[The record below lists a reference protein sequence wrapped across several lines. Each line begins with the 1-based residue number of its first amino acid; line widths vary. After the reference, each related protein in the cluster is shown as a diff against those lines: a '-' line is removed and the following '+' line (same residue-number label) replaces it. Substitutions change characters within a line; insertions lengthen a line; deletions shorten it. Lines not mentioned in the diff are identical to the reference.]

1 MSSEERSK
9 RRSMWS
15 KNFPTQFWNCSHRF
29 WNLFSFFSSFLSLF
43 LLLLLLLELLLE
55 PLLELFSDEL
65 PEDESGL
72 ISTMLPPPEPVPAY
86 AFMVPCAKADSPPI
100 IRA

>member
-1 MSSEERSK
+1 M
-9 RRSMWS
+9 
-15 KNFPTQFWNCSHRF
+15 
-29 WNLFSFFSSFLSLF
+29 
-43 LLLLLLLELLLE
+43 E
-55 PLLELFSDEL
+55 PLLELFPDEL